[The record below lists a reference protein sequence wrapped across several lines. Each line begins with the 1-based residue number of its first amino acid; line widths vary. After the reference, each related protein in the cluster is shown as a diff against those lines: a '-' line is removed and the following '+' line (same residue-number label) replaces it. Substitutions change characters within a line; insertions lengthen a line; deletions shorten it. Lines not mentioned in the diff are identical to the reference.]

1 MLLCPCWKK
10 VLSKLLYA
18 IMCPFH
24 CYSCWIPLNEIIR
37 CLAYCIYSFL
47 SSPIQNSMFSLFP
60 TEGKASCARCC
71 REPLPPPKILFFR
84 MTHTLLCCYLI
95 YSEVTAFLSFKL
107 LHPQSGG
114 LLLHPLAKQLLGGG
128 GEFSSGVDHPLFW
141 KKKKI
146 KYKKSRP
153 IKGLFW
159 SWNQALQPSPLQCF
173 SILCEHVCVRSCV

>member
-128 GEFSSGVDHPLFW
+128 GEFSGGVDHPLFW
-141 KKKKI
+141 KKKKLNI
-146 KYKKSRP
+146 KSLGLSKGCSGAGIRP
-153 IKGLFW
+153 YSLR
-159 SWNQALQPSPLQCF
+159 PF
-173 SILCEHVCVRSCV
+173 SASVFYVSMCV